1 LSDTP
6 EAFVKRQQ
14 LVRLLVDRIVL
25 HRVEDRRTTVVI
37 TYRFEPP
44 DDRAELEAGVV
55 GNERNSEEFPKEQ
68 EKL

>member
-1 LSDTP
+1 
-6 EAFVKRQQ
+6 
-14 LVRLLVDRIVL
+14 VDRIAL
-25 HRVEDRRTTVVI
+25 HRGEDRSPTVVI

-55 GNERNSEEFPKEQ
+55 GNERNSEEFPRER